1 MMRVASILVVAA
13 LAATAASLAADTA
26 AGPDLRPADC
36 FRPGSFQSWKAPDA
50 KTIFIRVNHNR
61 FYRLDLAGSCPML
74 TWPESHLVTHFDGTN
89 MVCRA
94 LDWNI
99 RVALPWSG
107 SEACIVRRMTGL
119 LPSEAAAIPKQ
130 FKP

>member
-1 MMRVASILVVAA
+1 MMRVASMLVVAA
-13 LAATAASLAADTA
+13 LAATAASLGADTA
-26 AGPDLRPADC
+26 AAPDHRPAEC
-36 FRPGSFQSWKAPDA
+36 FRPDSFQSWRAPDA
-50 KTIFIRVNHNR
+50 KTILIRVNHDR
-61 FYRLDLAGSCPML
+61 FYRLDLAASCPML

-99 RVALPWSG
+99 RVAVPLGG
-107 SEACIVRRMTGL
+107 SEFCIVKHMTGL
-119 LPSEAAAIPKQ
+119 SPSEAAAIPKQ